1 MEGVRIMSSG
11 KICDENARKR
21 LEQKK
26 FLQQMKKDIE
36 KLENKIKFSK
46 FSNLQIGTIRN
57 LKISLRAMQLVAPY
71 VLTAG
76 LIAGGFKLLGSCPF
90 YRDIGQQNL
99 NIMKEFDSLG
109 NIRYEEQYN
118 EFSGASDMLYF
129 YGKWEKTNDGFYT
142 RTVEKYKLKG
152 LTEEEIR
159 GLFEKEKMTLQDI
172 LGAPFSSIKE
182 SNNNVSEEDIEKEN
196 YFQAIIYHEDKED
209 YIFVKES
216 SSDNILITILYI
228 CVTGL
233 GELLPFGI
241 RSEFSSFDF
250 GNCVSRIKE
259 QYQPLDIPTL
269 TKKLE
274 IKRENYDR
282 LTR

>member
-1 MEGVRIMSSG
+1 MSSG

-36 KLENKIKFSK
+36 NLENKIKFSK
-46 FSNLQIGTIRN
+46 FSNLQIRTIRN

-90 YRDIGQQNL
+90 YRDIQQQNL

-118 EFSGASDMLYF
+118 EFSGDSDMLYF
-129 YGKWEKTNDGFYT
+129 YGKWEKSNDGFYT

-172 LGAPFSSIKE
+172 
-182 SNNNVSEEDIEKEN
+182 
-196 YFQAIIYHEDKED
+196 
-209 YIFVKES
+209 
-216 SSDNILITILYI
+216 
-228 CVTGL
+228 
-233 GELLPFGI
+233 
-241 RSEFSSFDF
+241 
-250 GNCVSRIKE
+250 
-259 QYQPLDIPTL
+259 
-269 TKKLE
+269 
-274 IKRENYDR
+274 
-282 LTR
+282 

>member
-1 MEGVRIMSSG
+1 MSSG

-36 KLENKIKFSK
+36 NLENKIKFSK
-46 FSNLQIGTIRN
+46 FSNLQIRTIRN

-90 YRDIGQQNL
+90 YRDIQQQNL

-118 EFSGASDMLYF
+118 EFSGDSDMLYF
-129 YGKWEKTNDGFYT
+129 YGKWEKSNDGFYT

-172 LGAPFSSIKE
+172 LGAPFSSIQE

-209 YIFVKES
+209 YIFVRES

-233 GELLPFGI
+233 GELLPFYI
-241 RSEFSSFDF
+241 RTECSSFDF
-250 GNCVSRIKE
+250 ENCVSRIKE
-259 QYQPLDIPTL
+259 RYQPIDIPVL

-282 LTR
+282 LMR

>member
-1 MEGVRIMSSG
+1 MSSG

-36 KLENKIKFSK
+36 NLENKIKFSK
-46 FSNLQIGTIRN
+46 FSNLQIRTIRN

-90 YRDIGQQNL
+90 YRDIQQQNL

-118 EFSGASDMLYF
+118 EFSGDSDMLYF
-129 YGKWEKTNDGFYT
+129 YGKWEKSNDGFYT

-172 LGAPFSSIKE
+172 LGAPFSSIQE
-182 SNNNVSEEDIEKEN
+182 SNNNVSEENIEKEN

-209 YIFVKES
+209 YIFVRES

-233 GELLPFGI
+233 GELLPFYI
-241 RSEFSSFDF
+241 RTECSSFDF
-250 GNCVSRIKE
+250 ENCVSRIKE
-259 QYQPLDIPTL
+259 RYQPIDIPVL

-282 LTR
+282 LMR